1 MMERATASDRA
12 RREWRFPEGIRR
24 RAGEFRLPQ
33 ADRDLNGERGAPS
46 PTKRKSEMKQVLVV
60 DDSPV
65 IRKIARRILEGMGL
79 SASEAADGRQALAAC
94 SFFMP
99 DAVLVDAA
107 MPVLDGYEF
116 LKELRAMPGGDKPKV
131 VFCTSEYDV
140 AQIARAMHAGADDF
154 LMKPFD
160 REHVQSKFEG
170 LGIG

>member
-1 MMERATASDRA
+1 
-12 RREWRFPEGIRR
+12 
-24 RAGEFRLPQ
+24 
-33 ADRDLNGERGAPS
+33 
-46 PTKRKSEMKQVLVV
+46 MKQVLVV

-65 IRKIARRILEGMGL
+65 IRKIARRILEGMNLGT
-79 SASEAADGRQALAAC
+79 SEAADGRQALAAC

-99 DAVLVDAA
+99 DAILVDGA

-116 LKELRAMPGGDKPKV
+116 LRELRGMPGGERPKV

-160 REHVQSKFEG
+160 REHVQAKFESVG
-170 LGIG
+170 VS

>member
-1 MMERATASDRA
+1 
-12 RREWRFPEGIRR
+12 
-24 RAGEFRLPQ
+24 
-33 ADRDLNGERGAPS
+33 
-46 PTKRKSEMKQVLVV
+46 MKQVLVV

-65 IRKIARRILEGMGL
+65 IRKIARRILEGMNLGT
-79 SASEAADGRQALAAC
+79 SEAADGRQALAAC
-94 SFFMP
+94 AFLMP
-99 DAVLVDAA
+99 DAILVDGA

-116 LKELRAMPGGDKPKV
+116 LRELRAMPGGERPKV

-170 LGIG
+170 LGVG